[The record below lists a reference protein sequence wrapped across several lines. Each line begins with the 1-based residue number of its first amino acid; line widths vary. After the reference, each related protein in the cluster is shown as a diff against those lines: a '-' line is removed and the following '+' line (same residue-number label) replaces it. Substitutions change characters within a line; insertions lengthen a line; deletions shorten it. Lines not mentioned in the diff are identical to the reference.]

1 MDLSMSIFVYREI
14 FKYRY
19 NMNNKKRINYGKN
32 SNNNRLDR

>member
-14 FKYRY
+14 FKFRD
-19 NMNNKKRINYGKN
+19 NIDNKKRIDYGKN